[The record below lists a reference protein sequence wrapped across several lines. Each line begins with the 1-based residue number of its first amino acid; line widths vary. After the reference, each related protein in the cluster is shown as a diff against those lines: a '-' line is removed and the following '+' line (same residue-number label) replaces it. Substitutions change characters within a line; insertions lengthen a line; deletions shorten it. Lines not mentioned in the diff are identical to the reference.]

1 MADPRTGRTGNL
13 VRSFCLEEGF
23 EVGSTRVR
31 VIGRTR
37 RKVRLLIQAPV
48 TEEVRF
54 ITEDAEHARAG
65 DRRHG

>member
-1 MADPRTGRTGNL
+1 MAESRTGNL
-13 VRSFCLEEGF
+13 VRNFALQEGF

-48 TEEVRF
+48 TEKVTF
-54 ITEDAEHARAG
+54 VTEDAEHARAG
-65 DRRHG
+65 DGRHG